1 MERLIQHANGQW
13 SLEDLSKAIA
23 PAVKPAGTVNAVT
36 PQRTMPVAAPAPAAP
51 ATPAQTA
58 APTGTPAT
66 KPQVDLGRY
75 WERPKA
81 DESKAPTID
90 YSKLNQAKVQKPNS
104 IDYAKV
110 NAMPKP
116 DETGAPT
123 INYATLEKPK
133 PQIENVAAL
142 KAKLM
147 EDRNKAGK
155 GVPPPRKA
163 VQEMQVRQKVFNK
176 DMADHAIKPKK

>member
-1 MERLIQHANGQW
+1 MEILIKHANGQW
-13 SLEDLSKAIA
+13 SLEDLNKAIT
-23 PAVKPAGTVNAVT
+23 PAVKPAGVVNTVT
-36 PQRTMPVAAPAPAAP
+36 PQRTMPVAAATPTAAPAAP
-51 ATPAQTA
+51 TSAPA
-58 APTGTPAT
+58 GIPAT

-90 YSKLNQAKVQKPNS
+90 YSKMNQAKVQKPNS

-116 DETGAPT
+116 DTDAAPV
-123 INYATLEKPK
+123 INYASLEKPK

-147 EDRNKAGK
+147 EDRNKVGK
-155 GVPPPRKA
+155 GVPAPKKA
-163 VQEMQVRQKVFNK
+163 GETMKIRQGAFNK
-176 DMADHAIKPKK
+176 DVAEHAIKPKK